1 MYGVYEEM
9 GMRLSGDSK
18 PYCRFPHLV
27 KRWEEEAEHAAAA
40 VANNKVLV
48 QFASTKF
55 KIGDTVWVDS
65 LGGNEQVIIVEV
77 QPKGFIS
84 VPRKYGNTGRL
95 LEAVT
100 CDVNIYR
107 YRRASDPNKNSAT
120 GQTSEDRLSWERIRR
135 S

>member
-1 MYGVYEEM
+1 MHGVLEEM

-27 KRWEEEAEHAAAA
+27 KRWEEEAQHASAAEA
-40 VANNKVLV
+40 HNRVLV
-48 QFASTKF
+48 QFATTEF
-55 KIGDTVWVDS
+55 KIGDAVWLDS
-65 LGGNEQVIIVEV
+65 LGGPEQVIIVEV
-77 QPKGFIS
+77 QPKGYIS

-120 GQTSEDRLSWERIRR
+120 GQTSEERLSRERIRR
-135 S
+135 R